1 MVLKLFELVLITQTG
16 IPKYVSDSKMLSS
29 VLTILGAILLWFS
42 LFLVGIIAQ
51 RYEKVLHKKTD
62 WQFIMISPTG
72 IIVYAIIQ
80 AYSLII
86 VGNLKMTD
94 IQTWIGYF
102 FFFLSGVLSLIGSLK
117 FYNVVKPH
125 KGGAK

>member
-72 IIVYAIIQ
+72 IIVYAVIQ

>member
-1 MVLKLFELVLITQTG
+1 MMFKLFELFSLTQTG
-16 IPKYVSDSKMLSS
+16 IPKYVTDSKMVSS
-29 VLTILGAILLWFS
+29 ILTIVGAFLLWFS

-62 WQFIMISPTG
+62 WQFIILSPTG
-72 IIVYAIIQ
+72 IIVYAVIQ

-94 IQTWIGYF
+94 MQTWIGYF
-102 FFFLSGVLSLIGSLK
+102 FFFLSGILSLIGSLR

>member
-1 MVLKLFELVLITQTG
+1 MVLKLFNLVLITQTG
-16 IPKYVSDSKMLSS
+16 IPKYVTDSKMLSS
-29 VLTILGAILLWFS
+29 ALTIIGAVLLWFS